1 MLRRSQALETPQLGF
16 RELNGRKSSWT
27 WPSSAPKPPRPGTFS
42 GTFSGTLLNVTWLCT
57 KASQTFSGTWLNL
70 TRRLHQCTSAHR
82 SYSGLKTP
90 LAYAGEKQ
98 IRFWKVSSPQIW
110 GVSINKTQY
119 LAGEKGHF
127 SHGSKIPEDENS
139 VLILPKNYP
148 HGYMYDIIYIYTVI
162 YNIYI
167 YIYILWYIMHIYI

>member
-1 MLRRSQALETPQLGF
+1 MVSPTAATFYFYKSFWSMLRRSQALETPQLGF

-57 KASQTFSGTWLNL
+57 KEPGWTWPGA
-70 TRRLHQCTSAHR
+70 CTSAHR

-119 LAGEKGHF
+119 FQHFQDSTSIWKCSKPSVIIGE
-127 SHGSKIPEDENS
+127 
-139 VLILPKNYP
+139 
-148 HGYMYDIIYIYTVI
+148 
-162 YNIYI
+162 
-167 YIYILWYIMHIYI
+167 W

>member
-57 KASQTFSGTWLNL
+57 KEPGWTWPGA
-70 TRRLHQCTSAHR
+70 CTSAHR

-110 GVSINKTQY
+110 GASINKTQY
-119 LAGEKGHF
+119 FQWEACDVAGEKGHF

-148 HGYMYDIIYIYTVI
+148 HGYMYDIIYIYTFI

-167 YIYILWYIMHIYI
+167 YYDILCIYI